1 MVMPRSEM
9 RMKCNRHLKIDLSSE
24 TLTRRPKSG
33 GNNAAARMEYRQTHA
48 IPPLWGAV
56 QARENRLP

>member
-1 MVMPRSEM
+1 
-9 RMKCNRHLKIDLSSE
+9 
-24 TLTRRPKSG
+24 
-33 GNNAAARMEYRQTHA
+33 MEYRQTHA